1 MLVWPG
7 FEPVTSRSADR
18 RSPNSANQAAVNL
31 RTVLNSKTGFRNLK
45 WFHSSVAL
53 TVSCSWGCEQ
63 KKRKTMGTFSVYAE
77 DAGKGKRENEINQ
90 CLGSLPTRKI
100 LNNSKT
106 NCCE

>member
-1 MLVWPG
+1 
-7 FEPVTSRSADR
+7 
-18 RSPNSANQAAVNL
+18 
-31 RTVLNSKTGFRNLK
+31 
-45 WFHSSVAL
+45 
-53 TVSCSWGCEQ
+53 
-63 KKRKTMGTFSVYAE
+63 MGTFSVDAK